1 MVVFMFT
8 TFLLLFAF
16 VINTGML
23 VNAKINLQNAADVAA
38 YAGAAVQARQLTYI
52 SYLNYEMRRQ
62 WKKFLFR
69 IYIIANQAQDAFA
82 DAQGKNGPM
91 QYYPN
96 AQHPGADY
104 LVPSTC
110 IIFNANDN
118 YCHLEVQS
126 KIIISDETYLDQIAD
141 TLRSQLQQIESIRQ
155 NNCHGIGL
163 TNLMVN
169 LYWLYN
175 TDPSLQNSLNSGN
188 LGQAE
193 KNTLNIVQSF
203 TTGLGIV
210 PRELILKYR
219 IQTLAS
225 YLNTQAQLGITSENI
240 ASWQQGPDPAMY
252 ERSIQAFQSAYYTL
266 GNHTF
271 PQSTIS
277 MDELLPSTV
286 LLLQPILQAFDT
298 WAIDPIL
305 QPADANGAA
314 DCANTLIPISVTNQ
328 LTLGFF
334 KDPSVL
340 TYYAVRL
347 KAKARVLFS
356 PFGDIELKAY
366 SAAQPFGSRIGPN
379 LPANAFAHQASAAN
393 QSFTPG
399 SGGTTGYI
407 PNLPVLQTDPDV
419 PSANTGWNNQAMVT
433 KMFQIF
439 STNNANGSSIE
450 ETYLQAMAP
459 NPYEATRYNIIN
471 DLGQDPN
478 VRNFGTDGYAA
489 FWAPVFSPAQNA
501 AAIQTQIQEDF
512 QNLFSTN
519 AQTSSSSGAGAVAPN
534 AVSNIQQTV
543 TEGFTRYLSQLS
555 NSQGETQGSAGEG
568 MNIARLQNP
577 FLPFT
582 DPTGTNIL
590 NNPDISMFLTDASIL
605 RSSWSPSFMNAG
617 SNSMGG
623 VGYSVKF
630 VSFQTLTSA
639 PLSSNG
645 STSWSNA
652 FQTDTEAAQ
661 DIPYL
666 KH

>member
-1 MVVFMFT
+1 MFT

-82 DAQGKNGPM
+82 DSQGKNGPM

-96 AQHPGADY
+96 ARNPSADY
-104 LVPSTC
+104 RVPSTC
-110 IIFNANDN
+110 IIFNTNDN
-118 YCHLEVQS
+118 YCHLETQG
-126 KIIISDETYLDQIAD
+126 KILINNQTYLDQIAD
-141 TLRSQLQQIESIRQ
+141 TLRSQLQEIESIRQ

-175 TDPSLQNSLNSGN
+175 TDPNLQNSLSNGSLN
-188 LGQAE
+188 QVE
-193 KNTLNIVQSF
+193 INTLSIVQSF

-225 YLNTQAQLGITSENI
+225 YLNTRAQLGITSENI
-240 ASWQQGPDPAMY
+240 STWKAGADPAMY

-271 PQSTIS
+271 SSEIS
-277 MDELLPSTV
+277 LDELLPSSIV
-286 LLLQPILQAFDT
+286 LLQPIFQSFDT
-298 WAIDPIL
+298 WAIDPVV
-305 QPADANGAA
+305 QGQDANGAA
-314 DCANTLIPISVTNQ
+314 DCANTLIPISVSNQ
-328 LTLGFF
+328 LTVGFF

-347 KAKARVLFS
+347 KATARILFS
-356 PFGDIELKAY
+356 PFGDMELKAY

-379 LPANAFAHQASAAN
+379 LPPNAFAHQASAAN
-393 QSFTPG
+393 QAFTPG

-407 PNLPVLQTDPDV
+407 PNLPILANDPDL
-419 PSANTGWNNQAMVT
+419 PNIETGWNNQAMVT
-433 KMFQIF
+433 KMFQVF
-439 STNNANGSSIE
+439 SSNNNNGLGIE
-450 ETYLQAMAP
+450 QTYLLAMAP
-459 NPYEATRYNIIN
+459 NPYEATKYNIIN

-501 AAIQTQIQEDF
+501 AAIQTQIQQDF
-512 QNLFSTN
+512 QNLFTAN
-519 AQTSSSSGAGAVAPN
+519 AQTSSSQGAGTIDPN
-534 AVSNIQQTV
+534 AISNIQQTV
-543 TEGFTRYLSQLS
+543 TQGFTTYLAQLN
-555 NSQGETQGSAGEG
+555 NSQGEAQGSMGEG

-582 DPTGTNIL
+582 DSTGATIINSL
-590 NNPDISMFLTDASIL
+590 DSSVFLTDPSIL
-605 RSSWSPSFMNAG
+605 RSSWSPSLKNPSG
-617 SNSMGG
+617 NGMGG

-630 VSFQTLTSA
+630 VSFQALTSA
-639 PLSSNG
+639 PLSSDG
-645 STSWSNA
+645 SSSWSNS
-652 FQTDTEAAQ
+652 FQTDTESAQ